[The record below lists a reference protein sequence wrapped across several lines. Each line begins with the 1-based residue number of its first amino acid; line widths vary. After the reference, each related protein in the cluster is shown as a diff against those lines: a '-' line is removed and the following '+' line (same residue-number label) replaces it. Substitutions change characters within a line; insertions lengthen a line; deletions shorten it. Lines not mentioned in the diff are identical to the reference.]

1 MKQEIF
7 GGEVRDLNKPNNTPL
22 EIDLLFDNKKLD
34 AMKYLLVMYTRQK
47 KMTVTELLYYFS
59 IVNISLEE
67 YTEIPRMNI
76 YLKNR
81 KEISGILIFLSNLNY
96 ILIEGDFNKNI
107 DNFKV
112 KITEIGIDFIE
123 SAEINWMMEYI
134 GLFKDIMFKNRYEQT
149 KGRFNQILW
158 GDEKIAKSE

>member
-1 MKQEIF
+1 M
-7 GGEVRDLNKPNNTPL
+7 NKPNNTPL

-76 YLKNR
+76 YLKN
-81 KEISGILIFLSNLNY
+81 
-96 ILIEGDFNKNI
+96 
-107 DNFKV
+107 
-112 KITEIGIDFIE
+112 
-123 SAEINWMMEYI
+123 
-134 GLFKDIMFKNRYEQT
+134 
-149 KGRFNQILW
+149 
-158 GDEKIAKSE
+158 

>member
-1 MKQEIF
+1 M
-7 GGEVRDLNKPNNTPL
+7 RDLNKPNNTPL

-112 KITEIGIDFIE
+112 KITEIGIDFVE
-123 SAEINWMMEYI
+123 NAEINWMMEYI
-134 GLFKDIMFKNRYEQT
+134 GLFKDIMSKNRYEQT

-158 GDEKIAKSE
+158 GDEKIVKSE